1 MPPKKGADLAKAA
14 KLADKDNLARA
25 ETEILS
31 LQKLLEIRSHEALEA
46 KRSEKMWRE
55 RMEAFTKTLEQ
66 HKEDTLDIT
75 ADMTR
80 QYKGPT
86 AKRVNE
92 LEEERRVL
100 KQTIEERNA
109 VISSLEDEKEKIKRA
124 SEAEIQMYEHK
135 VKEMQVEFAQMLR
148 DTLDRMHDRLSK
160 NAGITA
166 DSY

>member
-86 AKRVNE
+86 A
-92 LEEERRVL
+92 
-100 KQTIEERNA
+100 
-109 VISSLEDEKEKIKRA
+109 
-124 SEAEIQMYEHK
+124 
-135 VKEMQVEFAQMLR
+135 
-148 DTLDRMHDRLSK
+148 
-160 NAGITA
+160 
-166 DSY
+166 